1 MIDRISNPFLHTLTL
16 ESQGSEY
23 VWKGNTKEEREKSFL
38 PQFLV
43 SYYLLGLFSDNF
55 SDSIANIQSS
65 KNTISKTN
73 IKLTYLGRTQFR
85 IFAEG

>member
-16 ESQGSEY
+16 ENQGSEY
-23 VWKGNTKEEREKSFL
+23 VWKENTEEREKSYL

-43 SYYLLGLFSDNF
+43 SHYLRGLFSDNF
-55 SDSIANIQSS
+55 SDSIVNIQSS

-73 IKLTYLGRTQFR
+73 TKLTYLGRTQFG
-85 IFAEG
+85 IFAEC